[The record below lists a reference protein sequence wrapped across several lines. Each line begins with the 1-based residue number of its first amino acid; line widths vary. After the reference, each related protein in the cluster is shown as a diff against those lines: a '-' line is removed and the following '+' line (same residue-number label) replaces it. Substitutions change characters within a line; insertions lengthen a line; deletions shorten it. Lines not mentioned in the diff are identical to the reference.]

1 MNEDFCECGRRY
13 YKLGH
18 ARLACECISKKS
30 ETLLRLRK
38 MFPSYKKVTITGQ
51 VKYAGEVPW
60 EPDLNI
66 LALYLLT
73 GPKES

>member
-1 MNEDFCECGRRY
+1 
-13 YKLGH
+13 
-18 ARLACECISKKS
+18 
-30 ETLLRLRK
+30 

-51 VKYAGEVPW
+51 VKYIGEVPW